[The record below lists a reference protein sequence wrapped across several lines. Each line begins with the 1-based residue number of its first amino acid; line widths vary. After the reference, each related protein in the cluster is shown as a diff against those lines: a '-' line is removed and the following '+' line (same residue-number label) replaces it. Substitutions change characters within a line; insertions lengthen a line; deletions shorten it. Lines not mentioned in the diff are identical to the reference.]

1 MKRLRDILHARLRIG
16 AFLLLGLTLGG
27 CGWLGEDAATP
38 AAVASAHPLA
48 TQAGMQILS
57 SGGNAFDAA
66 VAVTAVLAVVG
77 PHGSGLGGGGFW
89 LLHRA
94 SDGLQV
100 MIDGRERAPLAAT
113 RDMYLDDSGE
123 VVDGLSING
132 ALAAAIPGEPAALVH
147 IAERYGTLPISHTLA
162 PAIRIA
168 REGFETNAQYNRL
181 AQFRLADMQNDPET
195 ARLFLQNDDIPQ
207 PGYLIRQPELAATLE
222 AISLHGR
229 SGFYHGE
236 VAEKLVEGVRR
247 AGGIWSLE
255 DLESYR
261 VVERT
266 PHSGSYNGMR
276 VVSASLPSS
285 GGVVLQTMLNI
296 LAGFP
301 LDTMDEATRTHV
313 IIEAMRRAY
322 RDRAEHLGDP
332 DFHVAPVAELVS
344 TAHADRLRETIRL
357 DRATPYPV
365 TGSEA
370 AAAGGMHTT
379 HFSILDSEGNRVA
392 ATLSVNYPF
401 GACFTPPGTGV
412 LLNNEMDDFS
422 AKPGVPNLYGLVG
435 SGANAIAPGK
445 RPLSSMSPTFV
456 ESEEGVAIL
465 GTPGGSRI
473 ITMVLL
479 GILDMAEGKLPD
491 AWVSRQRFHH
501 QYLPD
506 VVQYES
512 DAFDVDLAET
522 LQDMGHTLKALDST
536 YGNMQAI
543 LHEPKTGKVYA
554 ASDPRGVG
562 MSAVSVRD

>member
-181 AQFRLADMQNDPET
+181 AQFRLVDMQNDPET
-195 ARLFLQNDDIPQ
+195 ARLFLQDDDIPE

-236 VAEKLVEGVRR
+236 VAEKLVEGVRQ

>member
-100 MIDGRERAPLAAT
+100 MIDGRERAPLAAM
-113 RDMYLDDSGE
+113 RDMYLDNSGE

-181 AQFRLADMQNDPET
+181 AQFRLVDMQNDPET
-195 ARLFLQNDDIPQ
+195 ARLFLQDDDIPE

-236 VAEKLVEGVRR
+236 VAEKLVEGVRQ

-522 LQDMGHTLKALDST
+522 LQEMGHTLKALDST

>member
-16 AFLLLGLTLGG
+16 AFLLLCLPLGG
-27 CGWLGEDAATP
+27 CDWLGEDTVTP

-48 TQAGMQILS
+48 TRAGMQILS

-113 RDMYLDDSGE
+113 RDMYLDDSGD
-123 VVDGLSING
+123 VVDGLSINS
-132 ALAAAIPGEPAALVH
+132 ALAAAIPGEPAAMVH
-147 IAERYGTLPISHTLA
+147 IAERYGTLPISDTLA

-181 AQFRLADMQNDPET
+181 AQLRLADIQNDPET
-195 ARLFLQNDDIPQ
+195 ARLFLQDDEIPR
-207 PGYLIRQPELAATLE
+207 PGYLIRQPELASTLE
-222 AISLHGR
+222 AIALHGR

-247 AGGIWSLE
+247 AGGIWSLA
-255 DLESYR
+255 DLENYR

-266 PHSGSYNGMR
+266 PQSGTYNGMR

-285 GGVVLQTMLNI
+285 GGVVLLTMLNI

-301 LDTMDEATRTHV
+301 LDSLDQATRTHV

-332 DFHVAPVAELVS
+332 DFHTAPVAELIS

-365 TGSEA
+365 ANSEA
-370 AAAGGMHTT
+370 AVAEGMNTT
-379 HFSILDSEGNRVA
+379 HFSILDTEGNRVA

-422 AKPGVPNLYGLVG
+422 AKPGVPNAYGLVG
-435 SGANAIAPGK
+435 AEANAIAPGK

-456 ESEEGVAIL
+456 ESEEGIAIL

-479 GILDMAEGKLPD
+479 GILDLEEGGLPES
-491 AWVSRQRFHH
+491 WVSRPRFHH

-512 DAFDVDLAET
+512 DAFDVDLADT
-522 LQDMGHTLKALDST
+522 LQGMGHTLKELDST

-543 LHEPKTGKVYA
+543 LHDRKTGKVYA
-554 ASDPRGVG
+554 ASDPRGIG
-562 MSAVSVRD
+562 MSAVSLAD